1 MQVKYVRKYVKQVQD
16 IFIPNMEKHK
26 PYASIDYEDLEYGI
40 FFENSEDEDDK
51 WP

>member
-1 MQVKYVRKYVKQVQD
+1 MRKYVKQVQY
-16 IFIPNMEKHK
+16 IFTPNMQKHE

-40 FFENSEDEDDK
+40 FFENSEDADDK

>member
-1 MQVKYVRKYVKQVQD
+1 MNASKICEEICKASARY
-16 IFIPNMEKHK
+16 FLPNMEKHK

-51 WP
+51 